1 MKVLLLCLSLSLSR
15 SLTLSSAIDLLE
27 KMLDLDPDTR
37 ISIDEAFKHPYIVS
51 YHDPDDEPTSPPF
64 DHSFEDK
71 KLNAMGWRGEEFGQL
86 LCMRLLKT

>member
-1 MKVLLLCLSLSLSR
+1 
-15 SLTLSSAIDLLE
+15 
-27 KMLDLDPDTR
+27 MLDLDPDTR

-71 KLNAMGWRGEEFGQL
+71 KLNAMGWRGETETVTFL
-86 LCMRLLKT
+86 SFMRAEVIMIR